1 MINEILSK
9 TERKPLSSYITLLT
23 GLPLLMWFLKK
34 YGNIS
39 IESDYL
45 DFIVFDANSTP
56 QSFIKILV
64 VIVTI
69 PLVIDI
75 FNRKIIYKCLNK
87 NTGEIKNH
95 EFLIVYFTIENL
107 LDILSAVAAL
117 LLSILLQNEGI
128 KIKALKI
135 LVPVLIGY
143 KLLSCIYYHYYYKN
157 LKMTKEHLKD

>member
-9 TERKPLSSYITLLT
+9 AERKPLSSYITLLT

-39 IESDYL
+39 ID
-45 DFIVFDANSTP
+45 VNSTP

-117 LLSILLQNEGI
+117 LLSIILQNEGI

-135 LVPVLIGY
+135 LVPILIAY

-157 LKMTKEHLKD
+157 LKMTNEHLKD